1 MHSDLKSLYEMTES
15 LPPLPVIHKN
25 GTIEID
31 MQAGESVSTGLM
43 NVPNVAVCDTGI
55 AKDSMSPIHAHKER
69 EWFILYEGDLIVVIY
84 DSTTETHHKVVKT
97 EYALDPGD
105 YFFVEADV
113 RHAVGSQNG
122 AKLIAIS
129 VPRSEVFPSVR
140 SG

>member
-25 GTIEID
+25 GTIEVD
-31 MQAGESVSTGLM
+31 MQAGESASTGLM
-43 NVPNVAVCDTGI
+43 NISNVAVCDTEI
-55 AKDSMSPIHAHKER
+55 TEDSMSPVHAHEER

-84 DSTTETHHKVVKT
+84 SDAEETHHRIVKT
-97 EYALDPGD
+97 EYGLKPGD
-105 YFFVEADV
+105 YFFIEAEV
-113 RHAVGSQNG
+113 KHAVGSHKG